1 MQSQKPSRPL
11 GVTIIAILAILGG
24 IAGLLSGVLIVGFS
38 ALFASS
44 FGAAGTV
51 LAGLGTIIG
60 VAFIVVSLI
69 WLAAGAGLLNGKS
82 WAWTLEMLVNI
93 LLLIGALALTA
104 LRNYSSITGV
114 VIPGLMI
121 WYLTRT
127 RVKAFFG
134 KAAWTPT
141 STFAPTPSFST
152 PSLGTPSFTT
162 TPSPSFGSIAS
173 PTGTTATPTP
183 TLARFCTHCGATIS
197 PGNTKCAACGANL

>member
-1 MQSQKPSRPL
+1 MQSQRPSRPL

-44 FGAAGTV
+44 FGAAGTL
-51 LAGLGTIIG
+51 LAGLGAIIG
-60 VAFIVVSLI
+60 GAFIVVSLI
-69 WLAAGAGLLNGKS
+69 WLAAGVGLLNGKS
-82 WAWTLEMLVNI
+82 WAWTLEMLVNV
-93 LLLIGALALTA
+93 LLLIGAIALAA
-104 LRNYSSITGV
+104 LRSYSSITGV

-127 RVKAFFG
+127 RVKTFFG

-141 STFAPTPSFST
+141 STFTPSPSFST
-152 PSLGTPSFTT
+152 PSMGTPSFGTI
-162 TPSPSFGSIAS
+162 PKPSFGPTTS
-173 PTGTTATPTP
+173 PTGTSTPTP

-197 PGNTKCAACGANL
+197 PNSTKCGSCGANL